1 MTRITIDRPQA
12 HPEAGPN
19 IEPSTECI
27 RMMTQAT
34 KSFSGLRMATC

>member
-1 MTRITIDRPQA
+1 MDRPQA
-12 HPEAGPN
+12 HPESGPKSA
-19 IEPSTECI
+19 PSTECI